1 MNNQEAVKKERN
13 NPFSSVRNC
22 PKSDGILPYLKIN
35 PITKEVNFMKGKR
48 WDIMCLYL

>member
-13 NPFSSVRNC
+13 NLFSSVRNR

-35 PITKEVNFMKGKR
+35 PITKEVSSYEG
-48 WDIMCLYL
+48 

>member
-13 NPFSSVRNC
+13 NLFSSVRNC

-35 PITKEVNFMKGKR
+35 PITKELNSYEG
-48 WDIMCLYL
+48 